1 MLHGIIDTELQQ
13 YFEKQKNTPY
23 QNDGVFTI
31 NISNAKD
38 VVNNFNISFSG
49 QTDTVNSNFI
59 QDINLNYS
67 DNVTFP
73 ISFKKVGNTIGLQ
86 TKHVGNKYIAIETDK
101 TQNDALTSLNE
112 TVEGVEKIT
121 QSPFSL
127 EELNQ
132 LQENYINVIK
142 NELQESQFSK
152 DNGYKL
158 TINGEQLKNILVKLL
173 ENLKDDQKTLDKIN
187 EYLSVQENSAKLTAS
202 NIDNYK
208 KTIEQELGGNNETYE
223 ITVFQQDGKTNKL
236 EISSQEIIITIEKKK
251 EGDSLQYKISLIGN
265 EEETSSNEISF
276 SANYTGLSGLQ
287 SVDEE
292 YTFEITLDPSQNKD
306 ILQKA
311 QEAKNSTMLAE
322 EKETIQLL
330 VSEVMAS
337 NLADNNEN
345 TITVEKLKSAQENDN
360 LDTYKN
366 LEFEQED
373 DVIVITFTDTKDV
386 FEINDKGKITKEP
399 EDTLEDTSNYTTE
412 PITAKYQFN
421 NQIEFIESADI
432 EEFSDSNAMILNNYE
447 EEQVTNFLEQ
457 VEERIQ
463 KVNKQQMEEI
473 GLSENE
479 NPIIQLFTPLLGGM
493 IYNQASDVISN
504 TSLSEAEINAFNS
517 RFENYES
524 TNLHGTTVRGLLST
538 IQTNNA
544 GQENNN
550 KKIKE
555 IHFNGEEYE
564 VTDQNISALKDS
576 VELGTAYRVEFEKDE
591 NTGIIYRA
599 VINKK

>member
-23 QNDGVFTI
+23 QNNGVFTT

-38 VVNNFNISFSG
+38 IVNNFNISFSG
-49 QTDTVNSNFI
+49 QTDKVNSDFI

-101 TQNDALTSLNE
+101 TQNEALTSLNE

-276 SANYTGLSGLQ
+276 CANYTGLNGLQ
-287 SVDEE
+287 NVEEE

-360 LDTYKN
+360 LETYKN

-399 EDTLEDTSNYTTE
+399 EDTLDDTSNYTIE

-421 NQIEFIESADI
+421 NQINFIESADI

-457 VEERIQ
+457 VGERIQ

-493 IYNQASDVISN
+493 IYNQASNVISDTNISEVEVN
-504 TSLSEAEINAFNS
+504 TFNS
-517 RFENYES
+517 KFENYES
-524 TNLHGTTVRGLLST
+524 TNLKGVTVKGLLST
-538 IQTNNA
+538 IQLNNES
-544 GQENNN
+544 QENR
-550 KKIKE
+550 KIKE
-555 IHFNGEEYE
+555 IHFDGEEYE
-564 VTDQNISALKDS
+564 VTEQNLSFLKDS
-576 VELGTAYRVEFEKDE
+576 VELETAYRVEFERDE